1 MNGKKILHTAD
12 WHIGKRL
19 QEFVRLEE
27 QREVL
32 FEIIDVATQEQVDI
46 VIVAGDLFDVF
57 HPSHESQELFYQV
70 LFRLSDHGKRPVIC
84 IAGNHDSHSLIEAP
98 LPLSRELGILLLG
111 ANHTALPEM
120 TNAAGVRM
128 VIPENGI
135 VQLYFP
141 DGDEV
146 NVLVA
151 PYANE
156 QLLRTYLGEEDRE
169 DELRLILSTKWKKL
183 ASTYFTKESINL
195 FAGHF
200 FFMKEGSSADEEPE
214 SERSILHVGGAQALF
229 TDELPDGLHY
239 AALGHLHRYQIIDN
253 RRYPVVYSSSPL
265 CYSFSEAGQE
275 KCVVI
280 IEVDT
285 SLTLTMR
292 PVSLQSGFGLERVKF
307 ESLSD
312 CITWLEAHQNCYVEL
327 TFITDEGLDVASRK
341 AIMGAHPRIVH
352 LIPQL
357 RSAREELSNQV
368 EAADLQADIRT
379 LFQKYY
385 FSQKGLEPNAE
396 LMGLFRE
403 VLGEGGES

>member
-1 MNGKKILHTAD
+1 LH
-12 WHIGKRL
+12 
-19 QEFVRLEE
+19 
-27 QREVL
+27 
-32 FEIIDVATQEQVDI
+32 
-46 VIVAGDLFDVF
+46 
-57 HPSHESQELFYQV
+57 
-70 LFRLSDHGKRPVIC
+70 
-84 IAGNHDSHSLIEAP
+84 
-98 LPLSRELGILLLG
+98 
-111 ANHTALPEM
+111 
-120 TNAAGVRM
+120 
-128 VIPENGI
+128 
-135 VQLYFP
+135 FP
-141 DGDEV
+141 DGDEM

-156 QLLRTYLGEEDRE
+156 QLLRTYLGEENRE

-183 ASTYFTKESINL
+183 ASTYFTKKSINL

-253 RRYPVVYSSSPL
+253 RRFPVVYSSSPL

-280 IEVDT
+280 IEVDA

-312 CITWLEAHQNCYVEL
+312 CISWLEAHQNCFVEL

-357 RSAREELSNQV
+357 RSAREEQSNQV